1 MSSTAT
7 VSDKGQVTLP
17 KQLRDQLGIQA
28 GTRLAFRVDAD
39 GSLRVQV
46 LPKGADSLFGLLAR
60 PGEKVRSLEE
70 MDAGIGEVVRA
81 RSGRAVK

>member
-17 KQLRDQLGIQA
+17 KHLRDQLGIRA

-39 GSLRVQV
+39 GSLRVHV
-46 LPKGADSLFGLLAR
+46 LPRGADSLFGLLAK
-60 PGEKVRSLEE
+60 PGERARSLEE
-70 MDAGIGEVVRA
+70 MDAAVGEAVRS
-81 RSGRAVK
+81 RSGRAE

>member
-1 MSSTAT
+1 MNSTAT

-28 GTRLAFRVDAD
+28 GTRLAFRIDVD

-46 LPKGADSLFGLLAR
+46 LAKGADSLFGLLAK
-60 PGEKVRSLEE
+60 PGETVRSLED
-70 MDAGIGEVVRA
+70 MDAAVSQAVRA
-81 RSGRAVK
+81 RSGRAK

>member
-1 MSSTAT
+1 MNSTAT

-17 KQLRDQLGIQA
+17 KQLREQLGIRA

-46 LPKGADSLFGLLAR
+46 LPKGADALFGLLAS
-60 PGEKVRSLEE
+60 PGEAVRSLAE
-70 MDAGIGEVVRA
+70 MDEAVGAAVRA
-81 RSGRAVK
+81 RSGRTK